1 MSTLK
6 SSKKPFDISKW
17 EVWDAWIKV
26 KGNKGAPGVDELSLA
41 EFEADLEDNLYM
53 IWNRMSS
60 GTYFPPPVKGVEAEK
75 QHGGGTRML
84 GVPTVGDR
92 VAQTVV
98 AAHLQQRLEPVF
110 HPDSFGY
117 RPGRSQLDAVE
128 TCRRRCWEYDWVI
141 DLDVQKF
148 FDSVPW
154 ELIVKAVK
162 AHTDARWVVLYVE
175 RWLAAPIHMPDGTVQ
190 PRDRGTPRGR
200 RSHPCSRTCSCITR
214 SIAGCRRTFRRS
226 RLSATPTMR
235 WCTAPARRRPA
246 RCSRRCMSAWPKS
259 G

>member
-6 SSKKPFDISKW
+6 SSEKPFDISKQ

-26 KGNKGAPGVDELSLA
+26 KSNQGAPGVDEQSLA
-41 EFEADLEDNLYM
+41 KFEADLRNNLYK

-60 GTYFPPPVKGVEAEK
+60 GTYFPPPVKGVEIDK
-75 QHGGGTRML
+75 PHGGGTRLL

-98 AAHLQQRLEPVF
+98 ASHLQQRLEPVF

-117 RPGRSQLDAVE
+117 RLGTGALDALAA
-128 TCRRRCWEYDWVI
+128 CRRRCWEYDWVVE
-141 DLDVQKF
+141 LDIRKF

-162 AHTDARWVVLYVE
+162 AHADARWVLLYVQ
-175 RWLAAPIHMPDGTVQ
+175 RWLAAPIRMPDGSLQ
-190 PRDRGTPRGR
+190 PRDRGTPQGSLCEASHKDPYGQCWVMRSAGGLPLVGAVVAVGR
-200 RSHPCSRTCSCITR
+200 C
-214 SIAGCRRTFRRS
+214 A
-226 RLSATPTMR
+226 
-235 WCTAPARRRPA
+235 
-246 RCSRRCMSAWPKS
+246 
-259 G
+259 